1 MTHTELLA
9 SFLDNTASPEN
20 FRELGILKFG
30 KMLFPDIFTNDF
42 SIMHYEMALLLLEML
57 HPKYTRR
64 IERQRYF
71 NVHREASKSTIGTF
85 LLPIYFIYLKGYS
98 PYIKINGEVI
108 KLPPIKEDFI
118 VITSETSTRAEQ
130 FVNDLR
136 GVIESRGD
144 LSQLFGE
151 KHPEMI
157 ETDEDDRT
165 SSNIWRKNAFITADK
180 TVVWALGAGQRIRG
194 IKVAGNRPTLIIVDD
209 MYSRVNTKTEQTREH
224 LNYWFFSEL
233 ANSTDS
239 VRGKIL
245 WLGTMVHPETV
256 LAKFEHSDT
265 WSGVKRAIIDKLEL
279 FELIARWKEYG
290 VEEVPPKDVC
300 KGWQKDFKTLSWPDR
315 HDLWYILHL
324 YKDSADNNDLNYFW
338 QEYMNEP
345 HDPLAQDFGLDSFA
359 ETPLNIY
366 RSNDYNMDIQYVEF
380 MYKGI
385 RHRGEIVLC
394 IGVDPAVATSATAD
408 DTVIFVSGFCRV
420 YPYIEGYDT
429 EGLERRYKEGIV
441 FPVIAH
447 IEGGRYA
454 IHDYEERKGI
464 AEALM
469 KLCDRYK
476 ISYVTIEA
484 QGQQKAIVDE
494 IRRTFYEKGYHI
506 PIVEEYTN
514 MKKEE
519 KINSIAISIVQRYK
533 VVICEPNPAVKKKLF
548 TQLVN
553 LGIGGHDDYPDAWSI
568 SMKMIQPPEPR
579 IIHETRHLPPRLEEQ
594 NAKAR
599 KLEWMF
605 R

>member
-1 MTHTELLA
+1 
-9 SFLDNTASPEN
+9 
-20 FRELGILKFG
+20 
-30 KMLFPDIFTNDF
+30 
-42 SIMHYEMALLLLEML
+42 
-57 HPKYTRR
+57 
-64 IERQRYF
+64 
-71 NVHREASKSTIGTF
+71 
-85 LLPIYFIYLKGYS
+85 
-98 PYIKINGEVI
+98 
-108 KLPPIKEDFI
+108 
-118 VITSETSTRAEQ
+118 
-130 FVNDLR
+130 
-136 GVIESRGD
+136 
-144 LSQLFGE
+144 
-151 KHPEMI
+151 
-157 ETDEDDRT
+157 
-165 SSNIWRKNAFITADK
+165 
-180 TVVWALGAGQRIRG
+180 
-194 IKVAGNRPTLIIVDD
+194 
-209 MYSRVNTKTEQTREH
+209 
-224 LNYWFFSEL
+224 
-233 ANSTDS
+233 
-239 VRGKIL
+239 
-245 WLGTMVHPETV
+245 MVHPETV